1 MNASGVSSN
10 ATVKLARVKSL
21 RKGQTDAEQRLWYF
35 LRAHRFMALKFKR
48 QKPIGPFIADFVC
61 LELKLIIEVD
71 GGQHGSPADAG
82 RDRWFA
88 DRGYTVLRFWNNE
101 VLGQTEA
108 VLERI
113 RQVALTLSP
122 NPRPGPIGGD
132 RAQRVAR
139 TSGPQAR
146 PFAPQAGEGSK
157 SEATVD
163 SHLTLGG

>member
-1 MNASGVSSN
+1 MVETSGSSSN
-10 ATVKLARVKSL
+10 STVKLARAKSL

-71 GGQHGSPADAG
+71 GGQHGSPTDER

-108 VLERI
+108 VLEKI
-113 RQVALTLSP
+113 RLVVLALSP
-122 NPRPGPIGGD
+122 SPSP
-132 RAQRVAR
+132 A
-139 TSGPQAR
+139 SGR
-146 PFAPQAGEGSK
+146 GELEQGES
-157 SEATVD
+157 
-163 SHLTLGG
+163 